1 MVGACDREAEAPQV
15 VVLVVVAIPTA
26 VALFEIEREP
36 NAAGRFDWLL
46 ELENCFA
53 RHVAAAGAD
62 IDAEFVKGLDEREL
76 LYLMDK
82 ILMAYRL
89 CQSEYVK
96 KCEASRG

>member
-1 MVGACDREAEAPQV
+1 MIAWDVSATSGM
-15 VVLVVVAIPTA
+15 
-26 VALFEIEREP
+26 
-36 NAAGRFDWLL
+36 
-46 ELENCFA
+46 
-53 RHVAAAGAD
+53 AGAD
-62 IDAEFVKGLDEREL
+62 IDAEFVKGLDEKEL